1 MDYKDI
7 KDLNLS
13 PDETEA
19 VVNYIKV
26 NNQMKE
32 LERQKKKYTEQI
44 KSIFHKNN
52 INVPLVTDGEMFTLT
67 HTVRKIINKAKQGEF
82 LQFLKDNNKTYL
94 VTTSVDFDKDAILDE
109 VNNGTLPDSVLKE
122 YMSALNV
129 EILNCKQ
136 AKV

>member
-44 KSIFHKNN
+44 KGIFHKNS
-52 INVPLVTDGEMFTLT
+52 INVPLLADGEMFTLT
-67 HTVRKIINKAKQGEF
+67 HTVRKTINKAKQGEF

-122 YMSALNV
+122 YMSALRV

>member
-1 MDYKDI
+1 MNYKDI

-13 PDETEA
+13 PDEAEA
-19 VVNYIKV
+19 VTGYIKV

-44 KSIFHKNN
+44 KGIFHKNS
-52 INVPLVTDGEMFTLT
+52 INVPLVVDGEMLTLT
-67 HTVRKIINKAKQGEF
+67 HTVRKMINKAKQGEF

>member
-13 PDETEA
+13 SDETEA

-44 KSIFHKNN
+44 KGIFHKNN
-52 INVPLVTDGEMFTLT
+52 INVPLVVDGEVFTLT
-67 HTVRKIINKAKQGEF
+67 HTVRKMINKAKQGEF

-94 VTTSVDFDKDAILDE
+94 VTISIDFDKDAILDE
-109 VNNGTLPDSVLKE
+109 VNNGTLPFSVLKE
-122 YMSALNV
+122 YMSALDV

>member
-7 KDLNLS
+7 KYLNLS

-44 KSIFHKNN
+44 KDIFHKNN
-52 INVPLVTDGEMFTLT
+52 INVPLVVDGEMFTLT
-67 HTVRKIINKAKQGEF
+67 YTVRKTINKAKQGEF

>member
-44 KSIFHKNN
+44 KGIFHKNN
-52 INVPLVTDGEMFTLT
+52 INVPLVVDGEMFTLT
-67 HTVRKIINKAKQGEF
+67 HTVRKTINKAKQGEF

-122 YMSALNV
+122 YMSALHV